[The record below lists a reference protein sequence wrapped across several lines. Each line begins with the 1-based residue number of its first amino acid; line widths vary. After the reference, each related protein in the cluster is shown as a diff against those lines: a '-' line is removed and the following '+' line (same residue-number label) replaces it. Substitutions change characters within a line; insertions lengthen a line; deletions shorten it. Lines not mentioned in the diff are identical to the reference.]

1 MWLIE
6 RVSQEDE
13 TVHLWKMEVGTRRKF
28 SVPGALTATI
38 ESGKLLV
45 HSSTGWMCEL
55 DPKTGARRRFPI
67 DLLED
72 PKQK

>member
-13 TVHLWKMEVGTRRKF
+13 TVHLWKMEVGARRKF

-45 HSSTGWMCEL
+45 
-55 DPKTGARRRFPI
+55 
-67 DLLED
+67 
-72 PKQK
+72 

>member
-13 TVHLWKMEVGTRRKF
+13 TVHLWKMEVETRRKF

-38 ESGKLLV
+38 ESGKLRGYWFSLQQAGCGNL
-45 HSSTGWMCEL
+45 T
-55 DPKTGARRRFPI
+55 PKRVLGDDFLSI
-67 DLLED
+67 C
-72 PKQK
+72 